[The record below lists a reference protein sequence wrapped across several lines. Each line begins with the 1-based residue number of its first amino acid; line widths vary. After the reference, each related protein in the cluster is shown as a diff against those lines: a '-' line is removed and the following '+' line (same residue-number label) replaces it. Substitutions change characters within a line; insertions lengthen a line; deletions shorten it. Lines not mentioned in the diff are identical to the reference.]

1 MREVVED
8 KKGRVQERK
17 KKGRKLRK
25 KERRDKYFV
34 T

>member
-17 KKGRKLRK
+17 KKRK
-25 KERRDKYFV
+25 KVEEKRETR
-34 T
+34 

>member
-17 KKGRKLRK
+17 KKERKLRK